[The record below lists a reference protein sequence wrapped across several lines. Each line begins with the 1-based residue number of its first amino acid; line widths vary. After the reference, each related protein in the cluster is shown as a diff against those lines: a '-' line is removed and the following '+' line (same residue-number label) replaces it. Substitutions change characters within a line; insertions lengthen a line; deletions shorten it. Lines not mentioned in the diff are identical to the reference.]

1 MELLIYTKNNSSRLT
16 YIARLIFNDILA
28 IKFRITT
35 SYEEAAAY
43 HGPLLAY
50 NKEPVNGAIQI
61 VPHGLLNEKGISPQN
76 FEVLSWRN
84 LPVFPVTSPNGDFPF
99 DIFTASFYLVSRYEE
114 QLPATLDEHK
124 RYRSEQ
130 SIAVKNNF
138 LELPVIDLWTFQLLD
153 MLQSRFNGVAGCSRK
168 FSTMFTFDLD
178 SAYAYRYKGFV
189 RSALGITRS
198 LLNLRWKELQSRA
211 RVLSGAINDPND
223 VYAEVARKLKG
234 FDGTTWFIHAGSWGQ
249 HDKPISLLHP
259 AMKKIVADLS
269 KEFKL
274 GIHPSYKSF
283 RKNDTLSKEINRLSG
298 VVGMKITRSRQHYL
312 RFRLPETYI
321 ELTKMGIHEEYSM
334 GYPDRIGFRAG
345 TCTPFTFY
353 DLASDETLNLKV
365 YPFAV
370 MDSTLIFTNNCSI
383 GESIQTINGLIDVVK
398 SVKGL
403 FISVWHVDYLSES
416 YPGKGWW
423 KVLDAVISRLKEAK
437 GEN

>member
-1 MELLIYTKNNSSRLT
+1 
-16 YIARLIFNDILA
+16 
-28 IKFRITT
+28 
-35 SYEEAAAY
+35 
-43 HGPLLAY
+43 
-50 NKEPVNGAIQI
+50 
-61 VPHGLLNEKGISPQN
+61 
-76 FEVLSWRN
+76 
-84 LPVFPVTSPNGDFPF
+84 
-99 DIFTASFYLVSRYEE
+99 
-114 QLPATLDEHK
+114 
-124 RYRSEQ
+124 
-130 SIAVKNNF
+130 
-138 LELPVIDLWTFQLLD
+138 
-153 MLQSRFNGVAGCSRK
+153 
-168 FSTMFTFDLD
+168 
-178 SAYAYRYKGFV
+178 
-189 RSALGITRS
+189 
-198 LLNLRWKELQSRA
+198 
-211 RVLSGAINDPND
+211 